1 MPAPVAYIAELVTPS
16 PALVDKIHQK
26 HDVTLDEVREAVILT
41 EVERSGWD
49 WDPDPSRGWRLIVI
63 GTTYAG
69 RRLFVVL
76 YPVDQGEGVW
86 RLGTALP
93 DDA

>member
-16 PALVDKIHQK
+16 AALVGKIHRK
-26 HDVTLDEVREAVILT
+26 HNVTLDEVREAVILT
-41 EVERSGWD
+41 DVERSAWD
-49 WDPDPSRGWRLIVI
+49 WDPEPSRGWRLIVI

-76 YPVDQGEGVW
+76 YPVDQVEGIW
-86 RLGTALP
+86 RLGTAVP
-93 DDA
+93 DEA